1 MGKAKPAAV
10 IETLADL
17 TPDPRN
23 ARRHNPRNVGML
35 EKALGEVGAAR
46 SIVIDEHGVVLAGN
60 ATIEAAARAG
70 IEKVQVVDADGE
82 TIIAVRRT
90 GLTAKQKTRLALY
103 DNRTAELADWD
114 ADVIADLL
122 ATEREVLDGLFADDE
137 LAELLDDLSE
147 PEMEDAEPQMDRAA
161 ELNKKWQVQAGD
173 LWRIGE
179 HRLLCGDST
188 KREDVERLME
198 TAKPYFMVTDPPY
211 GVEYDASWR
220 TDAGLQETGAY
231 GKVTNDGNAD
241 WTCAWELFAEH
252 GGAVCYVWHASTHS
266 PTVADSL
273 YSAGFELRN
282 LIVWAKDT
290 IVIGRGNYHHQHE
303 PCWYVVKKGAN
314 ARFTEDRTQTTLF
327 RNIKDVMRKGEL
339 VFLAKDE
346 AKKVYAIRGDRS
358 MLWQIPK
365 PNKSETGHSTQKP
378 LECMARPMRNHDAP
392 EVYDPFLGSGTTM
405 VAAENLKRKCYGIEI
420 SPDYCAVI
428 LERMATAFPALAIE
442 RA

>member
-1 MGKAKPAAV
+1 MQRTASPRGSRTVAKAKPAAV

-60 ATIEAAARAG
+60 ATIEAAGRAG
-70 IEKVQVVDADGE
+70 IERVQVVDADGE

-122 ATEREVLDGLFADDE
+122 ATERELLDGLFADDE
-137 LAELLDDLSE
+137 LAELLDDLGE
-147 PEMEDAEPQMDRAA
+147 PDTTDAEPQMDRAA
-161 ELNKKWQVQAGD
+161 ELNKKWQVQSGD
-173 LWRIGE
+173 LWRVGE

-188 KREDVERLME
+188 KREDVERVL
-198 TAKPYFMVTDPPY
+198 AGDVPVLMVTDPPY
-211 GVEYDASWR
+211 GVEYDAERRFVVGRQSVK
-220 TDAGLQETGAY
+220 GGAV
-231 GKVTNDGNAD
+231 GKVTNDDRSDWREAWALFPGNV
-241 WTCAWELFAEH
+241 L
-252 GGAVCYVWHASTHS
+252 YVWHAGVKSFI
-266 PTVADSL
+266 VADSL
-273 YSAGFELRN
+273 MASGFAPRA
-282 LIVWAKDT
+282 LIVWAKSSMVPLPYG
-290 IVIGRGNYHHQHE
+290 INPVQVESLGLYHHQHE
-303 PCWYVVKKGAN
+303 PCWYAFRQGASV
-314 ARFTEDRTQTTLF
+314 RWIGDRTQTTLWE
-327 RNIKDVMRKGEL
+327 ID
-339 VFLAKDE
+339 
-346 AKKVYAIRGDRS
+346 
-358 MLWQIPK
+358 K
-365 PNKSETGHSTQKP
+365 PQKSETGHSTQKP

-405 VAAENLKRKCYGIEI
+405 VAAENLHRKCRGIEI
-420 SPDYCAVI
+420 SLDYCAVI

>member
-1 MGKAKPAAV
+1 MQRTASPRGSRTVAGVSKQPRV

-17 TPDPRN
+17 TPNPRN

-122 ATEREVLDGLFADDE
+122 ATERELLDGLFADDE
-137 LAELLDDLSE
+137 LAELLDDLGE
-147 PEMEDAEPQMDRAA
+147 PETVDAEPQMDRAA

-188 KREDVERLME
+188 KREDVERVL
-198 TAKPYFMVTDPPY
+198 AGDVPVLMVTDPPY
-211 GVEYDASWR
+211 GVEYDAERRFVVGRQSVK
-220 TDAGLQETGAY
+220 GGAV
-231 GKVTNDGNAD
+231 GKVTNDDRSDWREAWALFPGNV
-241 WTCAWELFAEH
+241 L
-252 GGAVCYVWHASTHS
+252 YVWHAGVKSFI
-266 PTVADSL
+266 VADSL
-273 YSAGFELRN
+273 MASGFAPRA
-282 LIVWAKDT
+282 LIVWAKSSMVPLPYG
-290 IVIGRGNYHHQHE
+290 INPVQVESLGLYHHQHE
-303 PCWYVVKKGAN
+303 PCWYAFRQGASV
-314 ARFTEDRTQTTLF
+314 RWIGDRTQTTLWE
-327 RNIKDVMRKGEL
+327 ID
-339 VFLAKDE
+339 
-346 AKKVYAIRGDRS
+346 
-358 MLWQIPK
+358 K
-365 PNKSETGHSTQKP
+365 PQKSETGHSTQKP

-405 VAAENLKRKCYGIEI
+405 VACENLQRKCRGIEI